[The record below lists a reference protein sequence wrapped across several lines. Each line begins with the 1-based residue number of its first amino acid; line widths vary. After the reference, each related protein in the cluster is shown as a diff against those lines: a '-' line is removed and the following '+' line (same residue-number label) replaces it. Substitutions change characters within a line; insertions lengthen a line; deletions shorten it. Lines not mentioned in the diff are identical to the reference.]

1 MVRKD
6 KKNRI
11 CECCGKTLAIPQK
24 LRQHYSSTKNQCSL
38 PSENN
43 NNQRRV
49 NTPKVTR
56 HIRPKSPRPR
66 SPSPVPTPAITDP
79 EPTLSSN
86 NQKDSEAGP
95 GPTTQANRKKQR
107 KIVNPITAVD
117 IHFEECPVVPHP
129 EENPAYAFNV
139 PVFGHEY
146 AEAPYIPQ
154 LISASRP
161 KIKEVLQ
168 TELHRK
174 DQIKSA
180 IVVKCLYLLDKK
192 DKEDFANKVY
202 KVKYHRGEMRAIL
215 LEGNIDEHITLTVG
229 EIDKQVEEALLK
241 GSGYTLER
249 IEEIS
254 IEAYNLKRGTG
265 GSFIPTP
272 KKLANTNFPSEK
284 SLDHH
289 IEWCPGIHENASQR
303 VTMPVKGVNDFE
315 EFKNYGR
322 MINAPCV
329 IIADFK
335 ADNKKCDEKYEEIER
350 LESKIVGLNKKVEK
364 FDKKLFKTYLNAEHN
379 GIQTTIEK
387 ATKAIASEKAKA
399 DKD

>member
-11 CECCGKTLAIPQK
+11 CKCCGKTLATPQK

-56 HIRPKSPRPR
+56 PIRLKSPRPR
-66 SPSPVPTPAITDP
+66 SPSPVPAPVVYTKGKDRRKEKITPTPVSEPEKELTKSKTVITSSKPSEVERQDAHDRNARKTGEHLRTWGARLRQRCTEITGEKCDLPKTLKECRRLHNDLLQADDESFENVHTSTPSTKPEQYPTQQNEDQRAEDP
-79 EPTLSSN
+79 E
-86 NQKDSEAGP
+86 ARP
-95 GPTTQANRKKQR
+95 GPTTQANRKKER
-107 KIVNPITAVD
+107 KIIVPITAVD
-117 IHFEECPVVPHP
+117 IHFEECPV

-146 AEAPYIPQ
+146 AEASYIPQ
-154 LISASRP
+154 LISAFRP

-168 TELHRK
+168 IELHRK

-215 LEGNIDEHITLTVG
+215 LEGDIDEHITLTVG
-229 EIDKQVEEALLK
+229 EIDKKVEEALLK

-254 IEAYNLKRGTG
+254 IEV
-265 GSFIPTP
+265 
-272 KKLANTNFPSEK
+272 
-284 SLDHH
+284 H
-289 IEWCPGIHENASQR
+289 
-303 VTMPVKGVNDFE
+303 
-315 EFKNYGR
+315 
-322 MINAPCV
+322 
-329 IIADFK
+329 
-335 ADNKKCDEKYEEIER
+335 
-350 LESKIVGLNKKVEK
+350 
-364 FDKKLFKTYLNAEHN
+364 
-379 GIQTTIEK
+379 
-387 ATKAIASEKAKA
+387 
-399 DKD
+399 